1 AELESLGANLQSHWE
16 KDIATPM
23 RDASGVLARR
33 SGKADAYLIR
43 GTLQSLVDHKDSFGT
58 LSEEGQKAVIDTLQ
72 KNGQAIIPNIYGYPL
87 A

>member
-1 AELESLGANLQSHWE
+1 
-16 KDIATPM
+16 
-23 RDASGVLARR
+23 VLARR

-87 A
+87 AGYAFIPYTPYDGDFRHRP